1 LDLPPRAELVELV
14 ETACAQWPA
23 EQEGALRLVST
34 RGDEAGGPGTT
45 FVTLTPVAE
54 AVRRVRRTG
63 VRVVT
68 ASLGLHAT
76 ARPTMPWLL
85 GGVKSTSY
93 AVNLAS
99 LRWAAREGADDVLW
113 VSSDGY
119 ALEAP
124 TASLVWLVDD
134 TLWTVP
140 PAQTGILAGTTAR
153 WLLDHAGE
161 LGYRSG
167 ERLVRP
173 AELMSAEGVWLTS
186 SVRGVVPVRELDGA
200 ALPLHPRTT
209 ALRELMGFPS

>member
-1 LDLPPRAELVELV
+1 M
-14 ETACAQWPA
+14 
-23 EQEGALRLVST
+23 ST
-34 RGDEAGGPGTT
+34 RGDEAVAGLGVPPS
-45 FVTLTPVAE
+45 VTPFTLEVAE
-54 AVRRVRRTG
+54 AVRGGCAAQTEG
-63 VRVVT
+63 VRVRVPP
-68 ASLGLHAT
+68 ALGLHAT
-76 ARPTMPWLL
+76 AGPTMPWLL